1 MKANS
6 KYFNY
11 HTVFFVMLF
20 TIIYNECDRSF
31 PIKISDG
38 SCVLRFCTEAEFN
51 NKDCILDNQIVKT
64 QYLNNIIIVGDPDS
78 SNCPDPFITKYS
90 NGDIVLLISNRYFE
104 KKKIFWFK
112 KKWRIFFWE

>member
-11 HTVFFVMLF
+11 HAVFFVMLF

-31 PIKISDG
+31 PIKTSDG
-38 SCVLRFCTEAEFN
+38 SCVLRFCTEEEFN

-78 SNCPDPFITKYS
+78 SDCPDPLITKYS
-90 NGDIVLLISNRYFE
+90 NEDIVLLISNRYFE
-104 KKKIFWFK
+104 KKNLLV
-112 KKWRIFFWE
+112 